1 MEYDE
6 ILFNQLVKLR
16 LAHCMPTATV
26 YEDGRV
32 ETSDRWTSEEAHN
45 LYNKM
50 LKLREERLNQM
61 VDNAALCIGP
71 YIAPRGYG
79 NGK

>member
-16 LAHCMPTATV
+16 LAYCMPTATV
-26 YEDGRV
+26 YKDGRV
-32 ETSDRWTSEEAHN
+32 ETSDRWTSEEAKS
-45 LYNKM
+45 LYDEM
-50 LKLREERLNQM
+50 LKLRGERLNQM

-71 YIAPRGYG
+71 CIAP
-79 NGK
+79 KE